1 MKNLSLI
8 GSIIFLLLSLSQT
21 LAHPADSIEISFD
34 SSSTLTIK
42 IHHPV
47 KKFPSD
53 HYINQVTVKL
63 NDKEI
68 IKQIFKTQ
76 TNREWQNVIYTV
88 IDAKPGDKIIVT
100 ALCSLFGKMTETLVL
115 SKPKVESEK

>member
-1 MKNLSLI
+1 M
-8 GSIIFLLLSLSQT
+8 LSQT
-21 LAHPADSIEISFD
+21 IAHPADSIQIDFD
-34 SSSTLTIK
+34 STYNLKVK

-68 IKQIFKTQ
+68 IKQVFKTQ
-76 TNREWQNVIYTV
+76 TDKEWQNVNYLV
-88 IDAKPGDKIIVT
+88 IDAKPGDKISVT
-100 ALCSLFGKMTETLVL
+100 AVCSIFGKLTKTENG
-115 SKPKVESEK
+115 K